1 MSLARERHT
10 KREAEVRTS
19 HASFDEALEEG
30 ELLTGTPTLTV
41 SPAGTLTAD
50 TPALTTGDVDIS
62 GRSVAAARALSFR
75 ISGGTEGVSYIV
87 TVTAASDGS
96 PAQTIELD
104 CPVSVVPRAE
114 AG

>member
-1 MSLARERHT
+1 MGLARERHT
-10 KREAEVRTS
+10 QREAEVRTS
-19 HASFDEALEEG
+19 HASFDEFLEDG

-41 SPAGTLTAD
+41 SPAGLTAD

-62 GRSVAAARALSFR
+62 GRSVAAARAVSVR